1 MVTIKNPHFSVAQ
14 IWNSGQC
21 FRMKPLE
28 NDTYEIVVESRH
40 LKIQEQEGKETI
52 FYCTEEEFETFWKG
66 YFDLENDYNV
76 YIDNIDKEDA
86 YLQNAVSYGKGIRI
100 LRQDLWEMII
110 SFIISQQNNIRR
122 IRMIIETLCQ
132 TYGNECYTE
141 DNQVYYTFPTPEALS
156 VVSEEELR
164 SCNLGYR
171 SKYIVKVANTIAS
184 GEVDLD
190 KLKTMPYKEAKNE
203 LLKLYGVGE
212 KVADCICLF
221 GLHHLQ
227 AFPVDTHIKQVLEE
241 NYKDGFPF
249 DRYKGYEGVIQ
260 QYIFYYH
267 YTKK

>member
-28 NDTYEIVVESRH
+28 NDTYEIVVASRH

-86 YLQNAVSYGKGIRI
+86 YLQNAVSYGNGIRI
-100 LRQDLWEMII
+100 LQQDLWEMII

-203 LLKLYGVGE
+203 LE
-212 KVADCICLF
+212 VAIREYMNGFELPDKATIYDFLVLSLTSKDLIATF
-221 GLHHLQ
+221 NWDPFLVQ
-227 AFPVDTHIKQVLEE
+227 AMGRVQK
-241 NYKDGFPF
+241 
-249 DRYKGYEGVIQ
+249 
-260 QYIFYYH
+260 
-267 YTKK
+267 YTKNIPQVAFLH